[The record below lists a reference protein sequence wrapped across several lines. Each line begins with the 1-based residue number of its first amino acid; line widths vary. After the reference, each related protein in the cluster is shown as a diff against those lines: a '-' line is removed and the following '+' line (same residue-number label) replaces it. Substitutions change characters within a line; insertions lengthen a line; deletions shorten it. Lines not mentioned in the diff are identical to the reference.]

1 MQTIAYTEAQQHFEQ
16 LFASVVEQPEPI
28 CIHKSLDK
36 TSVIMISEADYN
48 SLLETLYLLSNPF
61 NANKLLDALARP
73 VESAVNWEQLKPD
86 LSI

>member
-28 CIHKSLDK
+28 CIHKSLDN
-36 TSVIMISEADYN
+36 TGVVMISEADYN

-61 NANKLLDALARP
+61 NANKLLDALNRT
-73 VESAVNWEQLKPD
+73 VESAVSWEELKPN